1 MGPARTPDLRTLK
14 PDTISMK
21 YLRTYA
27 KYLLLVELALVA
39 VLVVGLL
46 VPLPGKVEFKIVQSG
61 SMEPVMPVGS
71 MVAIVPHAEYA
82 VGDIITFG
90 DDTKTRIPTSH
101 RVVGVTRESGALHY
115 LTKGD
120 ANEEAD
126 NAPVPHSAVIGAVEF
141 VVPRLGYVLHFARS
155 ERGFFLMAVVPAVLI
170 MVDEVFTIA
179 AILRRR
185 RRTGMQPNDGRQHHS
200 VSPPDAQER
209 VSDMTSCGR
218 LQAKPYAPALPPRR
232 PCHVSVDGMRIVL
245 RSV

>member
-1 MGPARTPDLRTLK
+1 
-14 PDTISMK
+14 MK
-21 YLRTYA
+21 HLRTYA
-27 KYLLLVELALVA
+27 KYLLIVELALVA

-90 DDTKTRIPTSH
+90 DDTRTRIPTSH
-101 RVVGVTRESGALHY
+101 RVVGITREGGALHY

-126 NAPVPHSAVIGAVEF
+126 NAPVPHGAIIGAVEL

-170 MVDEVFTIA
+170 MVDEVLTIA

-185 RRTGMQPNDGRQHHS
+185 RGTGARPSDVRHHHFVTHSDTQGRASDVTSRDRSQ
-200 VSPPDAQER
+200 VKPPA
-209 VSDMTSCGR
+209 S
-218 LQAKPYAPALPPRR
+218 ALPPRR